1 MKYYF
6 LTDESE
12 KSLAPFF
19 SQRVLS
25 AGLTGT
31 VIVGG
36 VLLIFWPRQPLSEI
50 MVTGSQTA
58 VFFLVF
64 AAALVVNAYINLCCG
79 AGDMTRKGHYMI
91 NYPIDRATHEIQID
105 FYRYGLI
112 EFLLH
117 TLALLLLYMPLLAL
131 ASFISAVS
139 WTAFLVAAAVLYSAA
154 LFCRLAGFT
163 VYLFWGRSS
172 TLGYFTA
179 RAVMIIFVFITA
191 IFAPPLNPLYH
202 LYRLNQSA
210 DSSAHPFALYMTVV
224 MAAVLV
230 LIWSDKALVR
240 RRMKR
245 NEVQG
250 SEFKVQG

>member
-19 SQRVLS
+19 SQQVLS
-25 AGLTGT
+25 AGLAGA
-31 VIVGG
+31 VIVGS
-36 VLLIFWPRQPLSEI
+36 VLLIFWPRQPLSKI
-50 MVTGSQTA
+50 MVTGSEPA

-64 AAALVVNAYINLCCG
+64 AAALIVNAYINLSCG
-79 AGDMTRKGHYMI
+79 AGDMIRKGYYII
-91 NYPIDRATHEIQID
+91 NYQTDRPTHEIQID

-117 TLALLLLYMPLLAL
+117 ALLLLLLYMPLLAP
-131 ASFISAVS
+131 AAFISAAS
-139 WTAFLVAAAVLYSAA
+139 WTAFLMAAAVLYSAA

-179 RAVMIIFVFITA
+179 RAIMIIFVFITV
-191 IFAPPLNPLYH
+191 IFAPPLNPLYL

-210 DSSAHPFALYMTVV
+210 DAGARPFALYMTVV

-230 LIWSDKALVR
+230 LIWADKALVR

-245 NEVQG
+245 
-250 SEFKVQG
+250 SEDSGQKVRG